1 MGNDPW
7 SRAVEPAREAVERR
21 ERPKPRL
28 LAGCPQKLRRRQ
40 VQLASRKTGLVQWAP
55 LALRFNHA
63 RANARSR
70 VFILAAPD
78 DTRRS

>member
-1 MGNDPW
+1 MRGPSQDC
-7 SRAVEPAREAVERR
+7 
-21 ERPKPRL
+21 L
-28 LAGCPQKLRRRQ
+28 LAAGATGKPQDWRLEEPG
-40 VQLASRKTGLVQWAP
+40 LAQWAP
-55 LALRFNHA
+55 LALRFNLA